1 MLDCLSM
8 FPRRRLAV
16 FRKGVLQYLIL
27 QSLNE
32 QPRHGYEV
40 MKRLGEE
47 FGAFYRPSAG
57 AIYPT
62 LQTFEDKGYV
72 TSDEHDG
79 KKVYSI
85 TPEGRDF
92 MKNGEDRV
100 KAIIENRRA
109 FLKERKSL
117 NRELRNVVSL
127 IMTNYRDLEPE
138 TADAIAQVLKDARR
152 KVTEIIFE

>member
-1 MLDCLSM
+1 M
-8 FPRRRLAV
+8 FRRRRLAV

-27 QSLNE
+27 QALSE
-32 QPRHGYEV
+32 KPRHGYEI
-40 MKRLGEE
+40 MKRLGDE

-85 TPEGRDF
+85 TPEGRAY
-92 MKNGEDRV
+92 MKKGEDQV

-127 IMTNYRDLEPE
+127 IMTNYRDLETE
-138 TADAIAQVLKDARR
+138 KVDAIAQMLKDARR
-152 KVTEIIFE
+152 KISEIIFE